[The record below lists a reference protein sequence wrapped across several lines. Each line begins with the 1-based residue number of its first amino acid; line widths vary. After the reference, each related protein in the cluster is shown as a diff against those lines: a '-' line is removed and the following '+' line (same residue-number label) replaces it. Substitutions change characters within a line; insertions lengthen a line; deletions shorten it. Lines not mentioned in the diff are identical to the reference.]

1 MIRSISVAIATLSF
15 VLAGCGST
23 MPAQAPVSNNT
34 KVTANTMF
42 QPQIGTGEIL
52 VKFAPR
58 VSVAAVQQFQ
68 VTHRL
73 RSRRVIEGIGV
84 HVFEIVDGTG
94 MMAKLDEIRRSSL
107 VSYAEPNQQ
116 VRVQPILGQ

>member
-1 MIRSISVAIATLSF
+1 MIRSFSVAIATLSF
-15 VLAGCGST
+15 VLAGCGNT
-23 MPAQAPVSNNT
+23 MPVQAPASTSSKVS
-34 KVTANTMF
+34 ANAMF

-58 VSVAAVQQFQ
+58 VSMAAVQQFQ

-84 HVFEIVDGTG
+84 HVFEIVDGVG
-94 MMAKLDEIRRSSL
+94 VLAKLEEIRRSSL